1 MTYIQNET
9 VNSLMLLEVISA
21 RWIEL
26 ASPLKTKSKSVG
38 RAENRRETR
47 NILLCICLFLYICVC
62 VCVFDDVLSKLEVCL
77 KAISKLFNNKA
88 Y

>member
-9 VNSLMLLEVISA
+9 VNSLMLFEEISA
-21 RWIEL
+21 RWIDL

-47 NILLCICLFLYICVC
+47 NILLCICLFLSIC
-62 VCVFDDVLSKLEVCL
+62 VCVFDDVLSKHEVCL